1 MSRTATDREAKCNF
15 RSKYSIIIHFDLIS
29 LPETIA
35 IITKI
40 WISLEK
46 QRMNNIQHVLLQLL
60 QSWVSVN
67 VITPITVRVWLFL
80 WRHDGKR
87 WILSFWPFCHGAR
100 KLDIFTLFTTFFLW
114 TSLQFIIFLCTV
126 NSTVMDH
133 RQFRVTVRRTFFFPE
148 WYSISIHVFWLSSHN
163 SLSISCFKFDVG
175 CRNLI
180 NWIRDQETLNCT
192 ASRESESTRKLFTCH
207 C

>member
-87 WILSFWPFCHGAR
+87 WILSFWPFCHCAR
-100 KLDIFTLFTTFFLW
+100 KLDISTLLTTFFLW

-126 NSTVMDH
+126 HSIVSDH
-133 RQFRVTVRRTFFFPE
+133 RQFRVTVRRTLAF
-148 WYSISIHVFWLSSHN
+148 
-163 SLSISCFKFDVG
+163 SCFKFDVG